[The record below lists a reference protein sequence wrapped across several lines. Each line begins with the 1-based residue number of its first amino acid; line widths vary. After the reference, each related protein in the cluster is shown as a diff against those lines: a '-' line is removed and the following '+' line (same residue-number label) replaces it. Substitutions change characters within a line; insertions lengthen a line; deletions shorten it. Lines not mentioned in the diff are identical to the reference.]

1 MAVDVAQSTL
11 DLNQAQVDNNK
22 KQVEI
27 GTMAPIDE
35 LTSESALE
43 SARTSL
49 IRAQGAVLQQ
59 EVTLKNLLSRNG
71 IASASFANVSII
83 PTDSITVPD
92 VEPVQPIQDLV
103 AVALD
108 RRPEVTQQRLQ
119 IDSNKVTLFGLK
131 NGLLPSFNIVGNV
144 SNPGVGGL
152 LNPAPDINLQTLQP
166 VNRAIGL
173 NPDYIGGYPNILRQ
187 VFGANTI
194 NYTIGFT
201 VNIPLKNTADREAYI
216 QQELSV
222 KQNDLALQKQIS
234 QVRVDVVNGQIGVTN
249 ARSQYQSAVK
259 SRQIFQQVYDAEV
272 QKLALGASTPY
283 LVTQHLNDLTNAKL
297 TELQAQTGYATA
309 KLTLDQATGTILDS
323 YHIQIDEAK
332 NGRVSRSPDPIP
344 VVPPPNGALFN
355 QKGQPVNLG
364 TKALR

>member
-1 MAVDVAQSTL
+1 M
-11 DLNQAQVDNNK
+11 
-22 KQVEI
+22 
-27 GTMAPIDE
+27 
-35 LTSESALE
+35 
-43 SARTSL
+43 
-49 IRAQGAVLQQ
+49 
-59 EVTLKNLLSRNG
+59 
-71 IASASFANVSII
+71 IA
-83 PTDSITVPD
+83 T
-92 VEPVQPIQDLV
+92 
-103 AVALD
+103 ALD

-119 IDSNKVTLFGLK
+119 IDTNKVNLFGLK
-131 NGLLPSFNIVGNV
+131 NGLLPTFNLTGLI
-144 SNPGVGGL
+144 SNPGVGGP
-152 LNPAPDINLQTLQP
+152 LNPIPN
-166 VNRAIGL
+166 VNPLRVVADRSIGL

-216 QQELSV
+216 QQELQI
-222 KQNDLALQKQIS
+222 KQNDLALQKEIS

-309 KLTLDQATGTILDS
+309 KLTLDQAMGTILDR
-323 YHIQIDEAK
+323 YNVQIDEAK
-332 NGRVSRSPDPIP
+332 NGRVSRAPDAIP
-344 VVPPPNGALFN
+344 VVPPNGLGLLN
-355 QKGQPVNLG
+355 QKGQPVNSG
-364 TKALR
+364 TKAIR

>member
-1 MAVDVAQSTL
+1 M
-11 DLNQAQVDNNK
+11 
-22 KQVEI
+22 
-27 GTMAPIDE
+27 
-35 LTSESALE
+35 
-43 SARTSL
+43 
-49 IRAQGAVLQQ
+49 
-59 EVTLKNLLSRNG
+59 LSRGNG
-71 IASASFANVSII
+71 IAQRQLHANVSII

-92 VEPVQPIQDLV
+92 VEPIQPIQDQI
-103 AVALD
+103 ATALD

-119 IDSNKVTLFGLK
+119 IDTNKVTLFGLK

-152 LNPAPDINLQTLQP
+152 LNPTPNINPQTG
-166 VNRAIGL
+166 AIVDRSVGL

-201 VNIPLKNTADREAYI
+201 VNIPLKNTSDREAYI
-216 QQELSV
+216 QQELQI

-283 LVTQHLNDLTNAKL
+283 PVTQHLDDLTNAKL
-297 TELQAQTGYATA
+297 TELPGSDWLCFIHGQTHSRPSYGYHPGSLQHPDRRSQEWPSFPFARSDSGGDAAQ
-309 KLTLDQATGTILDS
+309 QHRFES
-323 YHIQIDEAK
+323 E
-332 NGRVSRSPDPIP
+332 
-344 VVPPPNGALFN
+344 
-355 QKGQPVNLG
+355 GQPLNSGPKPSAESLAAEAGDLV
-364 TKALR
+364 ALPAFAASGCLAR